1 MRTLINFLIASI
13 IFLISCN
20 KIEKKEQTINK
31 SKELFYMINLPDT
44 INSKVPVVFEIKLN
58 YPIKVKKEDY
68 FSLLILSDSIDITFD
83 NILEKKENPFEITEI
98 STNHWKVRRTF
109 HKEGNCVVKGAIYVS
124 ALEIKSMDDGS
135 FIAKEHEDLVQI
147 KRKVYVK

>member
-20 KIEKKEQTINK
+20 KIEKKGQTINK

-44 INSKVPVVFEIKLN
+44 INSDVSVVFEIKLN

-83 NILEKKENPFEITEI
+83 NVLDKKDNPFEITEI

-109 HKEGNCVVKGAIYVS
+109 YKEGNYVVKGAIYVN

-135 FIAKEHEDLVQI
+135 FLAKEHEDLVPI
-147 KRKVYVK
+147 RRKVYIK

>member
-109 HKEGNCVVKGAIYVS
+109 HKEGNYVVKGAIYVS

>member
-13 IFLISCN
+13 IFFISCN
-20 KIEKKEQTINK
+20 KIKKKEQTINK

-44 INSKVPVVFEIKLN
+44 INSEVPVVFEIKLN

-83 NILEKKENPFEITEI
+83 NILEKKKRILL
-98 STNHWKVRRTF
+98 KLR
-109 HKEGNCVVKGAIYVS
+109 KS
-124 ALEIKSMDDGS
+124 ALITG
-135 FIAKEHEDLVQI
+135 
-147 KRKVYVK
+147 R